1 MYITVTAS
9 NGMEIKEQKLKTIL
23 KEQRTGFQNFI
34 DKRLGEKLG
43 EQEKKY
49 QTYLGAIA
57 EDFSFNLKLIAES
70 VSDLQKQ
77 LIAIRDMV
85 ARNTENIEIIK
96 TDIEMMKYMLRKKVD
111 IEEFAVLEKRVLALE
126 KNR

>member
-1 MYITVTAS
+1 
-9 NGMEIKEQKLKTIL
+9 MEIKEQKLKTIL